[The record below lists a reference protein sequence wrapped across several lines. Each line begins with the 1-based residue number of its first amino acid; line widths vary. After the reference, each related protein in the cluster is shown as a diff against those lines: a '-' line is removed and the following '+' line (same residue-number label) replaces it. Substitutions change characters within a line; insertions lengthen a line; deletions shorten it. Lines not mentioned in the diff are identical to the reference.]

1 MKTNYKQRNN
11 EKLKNK
17 SEKLLSLFTLLF
29 SFLSFAQS
37 LTTSENYVYT
47 KVYLSADGSKKSETV
62 QYFDGLGRPKQT
74 VQVKATP
81 LGQDLAVPVVYDQL
95 GRQTK
100 TLLPIPVATAN
111 SGIHTIDENSINS
124 YYGVANA
131 YSEQKL
137 EASPL
142 GRVLEVSHPGTAW
155 AMNSGHTTKM
165 QYLTNIEGDQV
176 KRFNTTASWSNGV
189 LTTSITNIT
198 FYAPNQLSKNKVT
211 DEDGNV
217 TIDFKNFEGKTVL
230 LRKESP
236 SGKLDTYYIYNNYG
250 QLAFVVSPKGNEQIT
265 NNGNTV
271 TSQILDDLCYQYVYD
286 NRFRQVEKKLP
297 GKGWEYMVYDEQNRM
312 VASQDANMKNN
323 TANPNRWSFTR
334 YDKFGRVLY
343 TGVFTGGT
351 RAQEQNNANAKG
363 LNNETRSTSSFT
375 LNGQEILYTNTAY
388 PSATITPYSVNYY
401 DSYPGTPSVPQNILG
416 SQTLSSSVSLTVNN
430 VSSIR
435 SLKSMPTASMVKNLD
450 DDSWSS
456 THIWY
461 DQLGRAIGSQGK
473 NHLGGY
479 TKTEKQLDFSGTVLF
494 ANTFHK
500 KTISDPSEV
509 VINERFVYDNNFRL
523 KQHYHKVNSNAEEL
537 LADYT
542 YNELGQVTNKKVG
555 NNLQSIDYT
564 YNIRGAV
571 TKVND
576 PANLGGKLFGYE
588 LKFASTAN
596 ASVAPAN
603 YNGNI
608 TEMIWKNATDDVLKK
623 YSYQYDAYNRLTAAI
638 YQEPNSSLPQNGFY
652 NETMSYD
659 SNGNINNLK
668 RNQKS
673 YNNTVEEIDDLVYS
687 YPNGNRLNS
696 VVDLKNNYSG
706 YPDISGNPMSYD
718 WNGNMTSH
726 VNKGIL
732 EIKYNDANLPSYIK
746 FNNFVQRVGGDVYR
760 NMTYSYRADGV
771 KIKKTHHYFS
781 GRSRADA
788 FEITE
793 YIDGFQYNNEQFG
806 LTGESILK
814 FFSTSEGYY
823 DYVNNRYI
831 YHYNDH
837 LGNVRISFAREGN
850 TAVIVQQND
859 YYAFGLKHGGPSVDL
874 SGVNYKYQYNGK
886 EMQDEIGMYDYG
898 ARFYMPDL
906 GRWGVVDP
914 LAEISRRFSPYV
926 YGNNN
931 PIRFIDPDGR
941 SAMDGVK
948 DSMPNIYSG
957 WENTPGVNFGDWNNF
972 SSPSQFNAYID
983 AGGSGGGG
991 SGTLTI
997 GNLTS
1002 IGILQNYF
1010 LTGGSVSSL
1019 FSFVDQLEKAGLKN
1033 PANTNAKF
1041 SDWEK
1046 IIKTDEI
1053 SNLISKLYIVG
1064 NYQPGNLGIQF
1075 IESSSFLFHGK
1086 SNGFK
1091 ILLNASKGRSVL
1103 DYAFTIGHEINHS
1116 ITFYFR
1122 DKFFET
1128 INTTKNNPTARD
1140 AFSYFSEY
1148 VSYSWESN
1156 IGNPNV
1162 QNALEYTYSKHGAN
1176 NLPDIIRYPAAAIN
1190 KFIDNKNIIMKAYWN
1205 YYNNIK

>member
-1 MKTNYKQRNN
+1 VIQEFASILSRKNYLN
-11 EKLKNK
+11 LKK
-17 SEKLLSLFTLLF
+17 
-29 SFLSFAQS
+29 
-37 LTTSENYVYT
+37 
-47 KVYLSADGSKKSETV
+47 
-62 QYFDGLGRPKQT
+62 
-74 VQVKATP
+74 
-81 LGQDLAVPVVYDQL
+81 
-95 GRQTK
+95 
-100 TLLPIPVATAN
+100 
-111 SGIHTIDENSINS
+111 
-124 YYGVANA
+124 
-131 YSEQKL
+131 
-137 EASPL
+137 
-142 GRVLEVSHPGTAW
+142 
-155 AMNSGHTTKM
+155 
-165 QYLTNIEGDQV
+165 
-176 KRFNTTASWSNGV
+176 
-189 LTTSITNIT
+189 
-198 FYAPNQLSKNKVT
+198 
-211 DEDGNV
+211 
-217 TIDFKNFEGKTVL
+217 
-230 LRKESP
+230 
-236 SGKLDTYYIYNNYG
+236 
-250 QLAFVVSPKGNEQIT
+250 
-265 NNGNTV
+265 
-271 TSQILDDLCYQYVYD
+271 
-286 NRFRQVEKKLP
+286 
-297 GKGWEYMVYDEQNRM
+297 
-312 VASQDANMKNN
+312 
-323 TANPNRWSFTR
+323 
-334 YDKFGRVLY
+334 
-343 TGVFTGGT
+343 
-351 RAQEQNNANAKG
+351 
-363 LNNETRSTSSFT
+363 
-375 LNGQEILYTNTAY
+375 
-388 PSATITPYSVNYY
+388 
-401 DSYPGTPSVPQNILG
+401 
-416 SQTLSSSVSLTVNN
+416 
-430 VSSIR
+430 
-435 SLKSMPTASMVKNLD
+435 
-450 DDSWSS
+450 
-456 THIWY
+456 
-461 DQLGRAIGSQGK
+461 
-473 NHLGGY
+473 
-479 TKTEKQLDFSGTVLF
+479 LDFSGVVLF

-659 SNGNINNLK
+659 SNGNITNLK

-886 EMQDEIGMYDYG
+886 EMQDELGMYDYG

-931 PIRFIDPDGR
+931 PVRFIDPDGR
-941 SAMDGVK
+941 SAMDSFY
-948 DSMPNIYSG
+948 DYH
-957 WENTPGVNFGDWNNF
+957 NF
-972 SSPSQFNAYID
+972 SNENRPMFSVDSQGNMHTNPIYKQNSYID
-983 AGGSGGGG
+983 AGGSAGGGG
-991 SGTLTI
+991 GDPKPSIWQRIGNFFNSLFGFNKSKQAEVLPIAASNAGRWVVTSAELIPEGVEAALTWEEVMAAVGSLRVGVWALPLALNGDSGFAPNSKPLTI
-997 GNLTS
+997 PTDVPITTTGEPDSGNLYLYRNMRSVNGLPMVGEGLDKLGLRDRDVNFLSNSTMITPLFS
-1002 IGILQNYF
+1002 NGLSVTIGYGNIIPSDVPDTHKKQILF
-1010 LTGGSVSSL
+1010 RIPASSL
-1019 FSFVDQLEKAGLKN
+1019 
-1033 PANTNAKF
+1033 
-1041 SDWEK
+1041 
-1046 IIKTDEI
+1046 
-1053 SNLISKLYIVG
+1053 
-1064 NYQPGNLGIQF
+1064 
-1075 IESSSFLFHGK
+1075 
-1086 SNGFK
+1086 
-1091 ILLNASKGRSVL
+1091 
-1103 DYAFTIGHEINHS
+1103 
-1116 ITFYFR
+1116 
-1122 DKFFET
+1122 
-1128 INTTKNNPTARD
+1128 
-1140 AFSYFSEY
+1140 
-1148 VSYSWESN
+1148 VSYGLIGMPVLNNSN
-1156 IGNPNV
+1156 PFYGQIRPATPMNV
-1162 QNALEYTYSKHGAN
+1162 GTFRTLIQTTA
-1176 NLPDIIRYPAAAIN
+1176 PAWQPV
-1190 KFIDNKNIIMKAYWN
+1190 K
-1205 YYNNIK
+1205 

>member
-1 MKTNYKQRNN
+1 MKKIII
-11 EKLKNK
+11 
-17 SEKLLSLFTLLF
+17 TLLLF
-29 SFLSFAQS
+29 VAHCLWAQS

-62 QYFDGLGRPKQT
+62 QYFDGLGRPKQV

-95 GRQTK
+95 GRPTK
-100 TLLPIPVATAN
+100 TLLPIPVPTAN
-111 SGIHTIDENSINS
+111 SGIHTIDENSVNS

-142 GRVLEVSHPGTAW
+142 GRVFEVANPGTEW
-155 AMNSGHTTKM
+155 AMNSGRTTKM
-165 QYLTNIEGDQV
+165 QYLTNTESDAV
-176 KRFNTTASWSNGV
+176 KRFNTTASWSNGI
-189 LTTSITNIT
+189 LTTSITGIS
-198 FYAPNQLSKNKVT
+198 FYAPNQLSKSKVT
-211 DEDGNV
+211 DEDGKI
-217 TIDFKNFEGKTVL
+217 TIDFKNSEGKTVL

-297 GKGWEYMVYDEQNRM
+297 GKGWEYMVYDQQNRM

-323 TANPNRWSFTR
+323 TTNPNRWSFTR

-351 RAQEQNNANAKG
+351 RAQEQSNANAKG
-363 LNNETRSTSSFT
+363 LNNETRSTTSFT
-375 LNGQEILYTNTAY
+375 LNSQEIFYTNTAY
-388 PSATITPYSVNYY
+388 PSTAIISYSVNYY
-401 DSYPGTPSVPQNILG
+401 DSYPGTHTNRLLPPETLLGQN
-416 SQTLSSSVSLTVNN
+416 TLVGFASITVNG
-430 VSSIR
+430 VSSER

-450 DDSWSS
+450 DDFWSS

-479 TKTEKQLDFSGTVLF
+479 TKTEKQLDFSGAVLF

-509 VINERFVYDNNFRL
+509 IINERFVYDNNFRI

-564 YNIRGAV
+564 YNIRGAI

-623 YSYQYDAYNRLTAAI
+623 YSYQYDPYNRLTAAI

-659 SNGNINNLK
+659 SNGNITNLK

-687 YPNGNRLNS
+687 YPNGNRLHS
-696 VVDLKNNYSG
+696 VVDLKNNYNG
-706 YPDISGNPMSYD
+706 YPDVSGNPMSYD

-726 VNKGIL
+726 VNRGIL

-806 LTGESILK
+806 LAGESLLK
-814 FFSTSEGYY
+814 FFSTSEGYF
-823 DYVNNRYI
+823 DYQNNRYI

-850 TAVIVQQND
+850 TAVIVEQND
-859 YYAFGLKHGGPSVDL
+859 YYAFGLKHNGPAFDPT
-874 SGVNYKYQYNGK
+874 GVNYKYQYNGK
-886 EMQDEIGMYDYG
+886 EMQDELGMYDYG

-914 LAEISRRFSPYV
+914 LAETYTRHSPYH
-926 YGNNN
+926 YGMNN

-941 SAMDGVK
+941 SSQTFEGQDAQNAFWHFYFGGSV
-948 DSMPNIYSG
+948 S
-957 WENTPGVNFGDWNNF
+957 NFNGSQSF
-972 SSPSQFNAYID
+972 SSSNGNQFSYNYID
-983 AGGSGGGG
+983 AGGSTGGGG
-991 SGTLTI
+991 GGMMMSSALGNNGQGGGSSLSGWMQSNMGINPAIAGIYAHAAMSNFFNSNVDFKLNWFSENILNLAHGLQLRPDLHYMNNGVNAVWELKPMSQFLNSSLSLKGKMQVETYADVLSSLKKTNFSVGSSQGAPIPPINGRTLSYSGYQFTYNVPI
-997 GNLTS
+997 GTDGMIYYNCLNCNSPERQTKPVVDLKTVENTAAS
-1002 IGILQNYF
+1002 IGAAYLIYKIAVGIA
-1010 LTGGSVSSL
+1010 TWECGGC
-1019 FSFVDQLEKAGLKN
+1019 G
-1033 PANTNAKF
+1033 
-1041 SDWEK
+1041 
-1046 IIKTDEI
+1046 
-1053 SNLISKLYIVG
+1053 
-1064 NYQPGNLGIQF
+1064 
-1075 IESSSFLFHGK
+1075 
-1086 SNGFK
+1086 
-1091 ILLNASKGRSVL
+1091 VL
-1103 DYAFTIGHEINHS
+1103 VT
-1116 ITFYFR
+1116 
-1122 DKFFET
+1122 
-1128 INTTKNNPTARD
+1128 P
-1140 AFSYFSEY
+1140 
-1148 VSYSWESN
+1148 
-1156 IGNPNV
+1156 
-1162 QNALEYTYSKHGAN
+1162 
-1176 NLPDIIRYPAAAIN
+1176 
-1190 KFIDNKNIIMKAYWN
+1190 
-1205 YYNNIK
+1205 